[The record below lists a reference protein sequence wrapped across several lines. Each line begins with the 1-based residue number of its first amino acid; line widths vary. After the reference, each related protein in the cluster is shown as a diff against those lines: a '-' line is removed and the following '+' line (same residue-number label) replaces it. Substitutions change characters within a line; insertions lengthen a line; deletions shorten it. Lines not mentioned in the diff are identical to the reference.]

1 MPCAR
6 RTARSFVINLDGR
19 TVLVTGAGGA
29 IGNVTAR
36 VLADAG
42 ARVIAHYLGEAEFDV
57 LEEAMHGIPAERR
70 VFVDASFDDPVAGTA
85 TLWQAAT
92 AWQPRIDAVV
102 LNAAMMQWAGLDDDV
117 TVWRESWDRQLA
129 VNVLAPVELM
139 RLAVH
144 HFRPHG
150 GGILVTVGSWN
161 AQRGASN
168 PDQIGYSV
176 SEAAVMAA
184 AKTIARGYAADNILS
199 YIVSP
204 GIVGTWMSYEFADR
218 QGGAERVLAQHPLKE
233 FIPPKEIAQLIAF
246 LASGTVRHLNGATL
260 DVNGGAYIR

>member
-1 MPCAR
+1 M
-6 RTARSFVINLDGR
+6 IDLEGR

-29 IGNVTAR
+29 IGQVTAR

-42 ARVIAHYLGEAEFDV
+42 ARVIAHYLGDAELKV
-57 LEEAMHGIPAERR
+57 LEVAMHGIPEERR
-70 VFVDASFDDPVAGTA
+70 VFVEASFDDPVTGTA
-85 TLWQAAT
+85 ALWQASL

-102 LNAAMMQWAGLDDDV
+102 LNAAMMQWAGIDDDDAI
-117 TVWRESWDRQLA
+117 WHQSWHSQLA

-139 RLAVH
+139 RLAVR

-161 AQRGASN
+161 AQRGATN
-168 PDQIGYSV
+168 PDQIGYTASK
-176 SEAAVMAA
+176 AAVIAA

-204 GIVGTWMSYEFADR
+204 GIVGTWMSYEFAER
-218 QGGAERVLAQHPLKE
+218 QGGAERVLAQHPIKE
-233 FIPPKEIAQLIAF
+233 FIPPEEIARLIAF
-246 LASGTVRHLNGATL
+246 LASGSVRHLNGATL